1 MNWSNT
7 YDRTNIYFRQQIL
20 CKTLSGND
28 CPLLTI
34 TNLFNQN
41 DNQTIPLR
49 KKKLKRILFLN
60 ISILFFF

>member
-1 MNWSNT
+1 VNWSNT

-41 DNQTIPLR
+41 SLYKNEKQTIPLR
-49 KKKLKRILFLN
+49 K
-60 ISILFFF
+60 